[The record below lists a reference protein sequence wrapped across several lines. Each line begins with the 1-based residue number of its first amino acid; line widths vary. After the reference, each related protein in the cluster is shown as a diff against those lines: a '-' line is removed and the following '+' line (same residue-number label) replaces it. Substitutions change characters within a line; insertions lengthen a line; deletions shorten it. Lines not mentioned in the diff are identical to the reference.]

1 MNEKRW
7 SEMHSKRITITLD
20 DFEEAAARA
29 LATFTRL
36 AHGTTGVIGAMIL
49 MPFEAELA
57 HRLFEPEHFA
67 DEDEAKM
74 DEVRDADR
82 GENQ

>member
-7 SEMHSKRITITLD
+7 NEMNNKRITITLD
-20 DFEEAAARA
+20 DFEEAVARSLHHIISNADGRAGSIIA
-29 LATFTRL
+29 LS
-36 AHGTTGVIGAMIL
+36 V

>member
-1 MNEKRW
+1 MTEKRW
-7 SEMHSKRITITLD
+7 DEIHSKRITITLD
-20 DFEEAAARA
+20 DFEEAAARVSA
-29 LATFTRL
+29 EIARKAPGSTGMLLAMS
-36 AHGTTGVIGAMIL
+36 I

-57 HRLFEPEHFA
+57 HRLFDPEHFA

-82 GENQ
+82 EENQ

>member
-20 DFEEAAARA
+20 DFEDAVARTLHHILNMA
-29 LATFTRL
+29 DGRA
-36 AHGTTGVIGAMIL
+36 GTVIAMSI

>member
-1 MNEKRW
+1 
-7 SEMHSKRITITLD
+7 MHSKRITITLD
-20 DFEEAAARA
+20 DFEEAATRVMADITRKASGSTGMLLA
-29 LATFTRL
+29 LS
-36 AHGTTGVIGAMIL
+36 I

-67 DEDEAKM
+67 DEDEDKM

-82 GENQ
+82 EEKQ